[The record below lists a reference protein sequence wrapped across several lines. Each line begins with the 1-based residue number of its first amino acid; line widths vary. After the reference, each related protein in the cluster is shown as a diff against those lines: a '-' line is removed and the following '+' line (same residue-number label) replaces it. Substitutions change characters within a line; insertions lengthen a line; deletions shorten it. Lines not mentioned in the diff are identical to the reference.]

1 VVRQFWGRAAGRPA
15 IRRGTLVFW
24 AEKLRAEKEESG
36 RPYHPPQRNAR
47 PSRLIANLLAPV
59 MIPIAIFVLVMIAVL
74 HFVTIS
80 IRPVAISISI
90 AGLGVSPAAIIGVMV
105 ISPPVISVMVI
116 CVPTVG
122 RVALVFTEARV
133 IAEASFVL
141 PSPVPIFLLAFAVEP
156 VVFDVIVTLLGQP
169 LPVIWVIR
177 SVIAAVPAVSAIS
190 GIRIVLIPMFR
201 ASGRQNCS

>member
-1 VVRQFWGRAAGRPA
+1 
-15 IRRGTLVFW
+15 
-24 AEKLRAEKEESG
+24 
-36 RPYHPPQRNAR
+36 
-47 PSRLIANLLAPV
+47 
-59 MIPIAIFVLVMIAVL
+59 MIPVAVFVLVVIAVL
-74 HFVTIS
+74 HFVSVS

-122 RVALVFTEARV
+122 RVALVFAEARV

-141 PSPVPIFLLAFAVEP
+141 PSPIPIFLLAFAVKP
-156 VVFDVIVTLLGQP
+156 VVFDIVIMSLGQP

-177 SVIAAVPAVSAIS
+177 SVIAAVTAVSAIS
-190 GIRIVLIPMFR
+190 GIRIVLIPVFG
-201 ASGRQNCS
+201 ASGRQNGS

>member
-1 VVRQFWGRAAGRPA
+1 
-15 IRRGTLVFW
+15 
-24 AEKLRAEKEESG
+24 
-36 RPYHPPQRNAR
+36 
-47 PSRLIANLLAPV
+47 
-59 MIPIAIFVLVMIAVL
+59 MIPVAVFVLVVIAVL
-74 HFVTIS
+74 HLVSVS

-122 RVALVFTEARV
+122 RVALVFAEARV

-141 PSPVPIFLLAFAVEP
+141 PSPIPIFLLAFAVKP
-156 VVFDVIVTLLGQP
+156 VVFDIVIMSLGQP

-177 SVIAAVPAVSAIS
+177 SVIAAVTAVSAIS
-190 GIRIVLIPMFR
+190 GIRIVLVPVFR
-201 ASGRQNCS
+201 ASGRQNGS